1 MKLDNHLRLS
11 LILIRIELMLFSY
24 VQLSNI
30 QSKLKFWKRYQ
41 DEFLD
46 AK

>member
-1 MKLDNHLRLS
+1 MKLDDHLRLS
-11 LILIRIELMLFSY
+11 LILIRIEQMLFSY

-30 QSKLKFWKRYQ
+30 QSKLMFWKRYQ